1 MTSDTPSPA
10 HATFTVE
17 RVYPQSPAKVFHAH
31 ADIGLKRRWFAE
43 GEGFTLHHYELDLRV
58 GGWER
63 ARFSFGD
70 GPEVLMESVCQF
82 VEQDSRIIFAYRM
95 AAGEHPISAS
105 VSTVTFIPEGS
116 GTRMTYTEQGV
127 YFGGDSEIAGRKEG
141 SLGLLERLAE
151 VLAETEV
158 AA

>member
-1 MTSDTPSPA
+1 MTSEAPQPA

-17 RVYPQSPAKVFHAH
+17 RVYPQSPSKVFHAH
-31 ADIGLKRRWFAE
+31 ADISLKRRWFAE
-43 GEGFTLHHYELDLRV
+43 GEGFTLHHYELDFRV

-70 GPEVLMESVCQF
+70 GPEVLMESVSQF
-82 VEQDSRIIFAYRM
+82 IEPDRRIVFAYRM

-105 VSTVTFIPEGS
+105 VSTIDLLPEGS

-127 YFGGDSEIAGRKEG
+127 YFGGEAEIAGRKEG
-141 SLGLLERLAE
+141 SAGLLERLAE
-151 VLAETEV
+151 VLAEAEV